1 MKLYELHKRRTSPIL
16 LSLVIGMLAGTGGCA
31 KVKLDT
37 SFSASV
43 GTKPKKKKKA
53 KPPPKEPKAP
63 QPTTDELLTAAVEG
77 DHRTEE
83 NKARGKYRHPIKTL
97 EFFGLQPEMTVV
109 EINGAPGWYTEIL
122 APVLAERGQL
132 FVTTDDPEGNPKDPR
147 TQIAQEF
154 AATLKAS
161 EALAQ
166 VKTVVVKDG
175 EFKIAPDESVDLVV
189 SFRNS
194 HIWWRGKTEA
204 DIMGAVFNALKPG
217 GRFGLVTHRAAEGTS
232 LKRAASKGYIPEQHV
247 VETAEAAGFELVE
260 HSEINAN
267 PKDTKDYREGV
278 WALPPVLAGGEKNR
292 EKLLEIGESDRMTLV
307 FRKPGAPDIS
317 EQLAGAAAKAQ
328 EEFKKAKEKF
338 NKAADKAKDAAKDAA
353 KKGKKALKDSKAA
366 AKNAAKNAGKAA
378 GKIKKPKSPF

>member
-132 FVTTDDPEGNPKDPR
+132 FVTTD
-147 TQIAQEF
+147 
-154 AATLKAS
+154 
-161 EALAQ
+161 
-166 VKTVVVKDG
+166 
-175 EFKIAPDESVDLVV
+175 
-189 SFRNS
+189 
-194 HIWWRGKTEA
+194 
-204 DIMGAVFNALKPG
+204 
-217 GRFGLVTHRAAEGTS
+217 
-232 LKRAASKGYIPEQHV
+232 
-247 VETAEAAGFELVE
+247 
-260 HSEINAN
+260 
-267 PKDTKDYREGV
+267 
-278 WALPPVLAGGEKNR
+278 
-292 EKLLEIGESDRMTLV
+292 
-307 FRKPGAPDIS
+307 
-317 EQLAGAAAKAQ
+317 
-328 EEFKKAKEKF
+328 
-338 NKAADKAKDAAKDAA
+338 
-353 KKGKKALKDSKAA
+353 
-366 AKNAAKNAGKAA
+366 
-378 GKIKKPKSPF
+378 

>member
-1 MKLYELHKRRTSPIL
+1 MKIYELHKRRTSPIL

-43 GTKPKKKKKA
+43 GTKPKKNKKA
-53 KPPPKEPKAP
+53 KPAPKEPKAP
-63 QPTTDELLTAAVEG
+63 QPTTDELLTAAVDG

-217 GRFGLVTHRAAEGTS
+217 GRFLIVDHAA
-232 LKRAASKGYIPEQHV
+232 
-247 VETAEAAGFELVE
+247 AAGTGKDSAQAVHRIEEAFARVAVE
-260 HSEINAN
+260 RYGLRYKGAS
-267 PKDTKDYREGV
+267 D
-278 WALPPVLAGGEKNR
+278 ALRNTADNYQVTAFDPSVQGKT
-292 EKLLEIGESDRMTLV
+292 DRFILV
-307 FRKPGAPDIS
+307 FEKP
-317 EQLAGAAAKAQ
+317 
-328 EEFKKAKEKF
+328 
-338 NKAADKAKDAAKDAA
+338 
-353 KKGKKALKDSKAA
+353 
-366 AKNAAKNAGKAA
+366 
-378 GKIKKPKSPF
+378 